1 MNKNYKLTLIACYF
15 GYVIQAIVNNLSPL
29 LFVRFST
36 QFGISEFQIT
46 LIVFLNFAVQILVD
60 SSSAVI
66 AMKLGYRLSTIIAQ
80 ICSTLGLIFL
90 GTLPFIMHPYAG
102 ILIAT
107 FFMAIGGGFVE
118 VVLSPLVE
126 A

>member
-15 GYVIQAIVNNLSPL
+15 GYIIQAIVNNLSPL

-46 LIVFLNFAVQILVD
+46 FIVFLNFAVQILVD
-60 SSSAVI
+60 SSSGRKHI
-66 AMKLGYRLSTIIAQ
+66 APDLFLRGKASTSGLKTTSTNPPPIA
-80 ICSTLGLIFL
+80 IKKV
-90 GTLPFIMHPYAG
+90 
-102 ILIAT
+102 
-107 FFMAIGGGFVE
+107 AIKI
-118 VVLSPLVE
+118 P